1 MDGRSPKRPPAEAAR
16 SACERLY
23 EQLLPWF
30 GVAGCDALFRR
41 ALAEAQATRPAMAKV
56 RLRGVADGLFA
67 GIDDATA
74 EHGADAVAAGLHTM
88 HANLLE
94 LLSRMI
100 GADLSARI
108 LAQSRAAQ
116 SRSPNEDSTR

>member
-1 MDGRSPKRPPAEAAR
+1 MAGRAPKQTPAEAAR
-16 SACERLY
+16 LACERLY
-23 EQLLPWF
+23 QQLLPWF
-30 GVAGCDALFRR
+30 GVAGSDALFRR
-41 ALAEAQATRPAMAKV
+41 ALAEAHADQPALAKV
-56 RLRGVADGLFA
+56 RLRDKSEGLLTGVDDAVAASGPDAVADGLHA
-67 GIDDATA
+67 I
-74 EHGADAVAAGLHTM
+74 

-116 SRSPNEDSTR
+116 PRSSDKDRDE